1 MAESLQKSMF
11 SGMVWTFVRQFSL
24 QGFAFIEGIIL
35 ARKLNPSDYGLIA
48 MTTFFFAITG
58 CFTDSGFASALVR
71 NKDRKDI
78 DYSTVFVTN
87 ICLTGFFA
95 FLLCICS
102 PLIAKFYHEPFLIT
116 IVCCN
121 AVLLFLNSFLAIQNT
136 RLSINLQFKTQN
148 LMRLVTNV
156 TIGIVTVIMA
166 LMGFGIWSL
175 ILPNFLMPFLNGFM
189 YWRYQHWF
197 PGFKFSWEIWKKYF
211 RYGSNLL
218 ATHLISTIYSNI
230 YPLVIGKKF
239 SATQLGYY
247 TRATHYA
254 DLPAYTLRTV
264 LGPVAFPVLSKMQDD
279 ELRLQSAYR
288 LLIKVSAFITFPAL
302 IGLAVLARPAII
314 TLITEKWE
322 PSVIFL
328 QLLCFAYMWYPLHM
342 INLDLLQVKGRSD
355 LFLRLEIIKKVF
367 GVIVLVVSI
376 PLGLFYMC
384 VGLVISSTFSFCI
397 NTFVT
402 SRQLKI
408 SFLSQIKDILPSLF
422 SALLMGFLVWSVCQ
436 LFQSM
441 ALQLVLGL
449 LIGATSYW
457 GIARLRKS
465 EELSYIMLL
474 LRENVLKKIKRSK

>member
-1 MAESLQKSMF
+1 
-11 SGMVWTFVRQFSL
+11 L

-328 QLLCFAYMWYPLHM
+328 QLLCFA
-342 INLDLLQVKGRSD
+342 
-355 LFLRLEIIKKVF
+355 
-367 GVIVLVVSI
+367 
-376 PLGLFYMC
+376 
-384 VGLVISSTFSFCI
+384 
-397 NTFVT
+397 
-402 SRQLKI
+402 
-408 SFLSQIKDILPSLF
+408 
-422 SALLMGFLVWSVCQ
+422 
-436 LFQSM
+436 
-441 ALQLVLGL
+441 
-449 LIGATSYW
+449 
-457 GIARLRKS
+457 
-465 EELSYIMLL
+465 
-474 LRENVLKKIKRSK
+474 

>member
-1 MAESLQKSMF
+1 MF

-58 CFTDSGFASALVR
+58 CFTDSGFASALIR
-71 NKDRKDI
+71 NKERTSI

-95 FLLCICS
+95 LLLCICS
-102 PLIAKFYHEPFLIT
+102 PLIADFYNEPFLIT

-156 TIGIVTVIMA
+156 TIGIVTIIMA
-166 LMGFGIWSL
+166 LMGYGIWSL
-175 ILPNFLMPFLNGFM
+175 ILPNFLMPFLNGWM
-189 YWRYQHWF
+189 YWRYQRWF

-218 ATHLISTIYSNI
+218 ATNLISTIYNNI

-247 TRATHYA
+247 TRATQYA

-279 ELRLQSAYR
+279 DQRLQSAYR
-288 LLIKVSAFITFPAL
+288 LLIRVSAFVTFPAL

-322 PSVIFL
+322 PAVVYL
-328 QLLCFAYMWYPLHM
+328 QILCFAYMWYPLHM

-367 GVIVLVVSI
+367 GIIVLVVSI
-376 PLGLFYMC
+376 PFGLLYMC
-384 VGLVISSTFSFCI
+384 VGLAITSIFSFCI

-408 SFLSQIKDILPSLF
+408 SFFTQVQDILPSLMYSLF
-422 SALLMGFLVWSVCQ
+422 MGLLVWFICGWVD
-436 LFQSM
+436 SM
-441 ALQLVLGL
+441 PLQLT
-449 LIGATSYW
+449 IGIVI
-457 GIARLRKS
+457 GISFYIGFAHIRKS
-465 EELSYIMLL
+465 EELAYIQLL
-474 LRENVLKKIKRSK
+474 IRENVVNRIRRNPKV